1 MKKML
6 MVCSFVLVV
15 IGAFAFNAEALPM
28 IEGAISFSGT
38 PVQDNLDLTLATAFT
53 DFSNVV
59 VSSTGGNGSYDP
71 ALQGQAVTFSPFA
84 FRPDTDPIVP
94 LWTFDFDMKTYSF
107 DVTDFDISYSSYN
120 TLVLKGQGLAHITG
134 FEDTA
139 AEWYFTSN
147 GTQNTS
153 SFSASFDTAP
163 VPEPATI
170 ILLGLG
176 LLGTGKF
183 ARRKLKKQ

>member
-28 IEGAISFSGT
+28 IDGAISFSGT

-53 DFSNVV
+53 GFSNAV

-71 ALQGQAVTFSPFA
+71 ALQGQAVTFTPFA
-84 FRPDTDPIVP
+84 FRPNTDPIVP

-107 DVTDFDISYSSYN
+107 DVTDFEISYSSYN
-120 TLVLKGQGLAHITG
+120 TLVLKGEGIAHITG

-139 AEWYFTSN
+139 GDWYFTSN
-147 GTQNTS
+147 GTERTS
-153 SFSASFDTAP
+153 SFSISTDVSP

-170 ILLGLG
+170 VLLGLG

-183 ARRKLKKQ
+183 ARRKAKK